1 MIDISHLTM
10 CAATD
15 HGALIDMAYSA
26 HLTDAGAR
34 HIASRALDAAIE
46 DAAIEDSGIE
56 LSPVMYAAALTLLI
70 GEGWAARE
78 RKQQSDM
85 AEDQEIWVGA
95 ARYEEA
101 A

>member
-1 MIDISHLTM
+1 MTIDISHLTM

-26 HLTDAGAR
+26 HLTDAGAHR
-34 HIASRALDAAIE
+34 IASRALDAAIE
-46 DAAIEDSGIE
+46 DSGVD
-56 LSPVMYAAALTLLI
+56 LSPAVYTAALTLLI

>member
-1 MIDISHLTM
+1 MTIDISHLTM

-46 DAAIEDSGIE
+46 DSGID

-78 RKQQSDM
+78 RKQQSGM